1 MWRSHASYLLH
12 SISRCC
18 CGLVEVYWIDQ
29 SHASDWSMWNLIL
42 LIYGYAKMLKYCA
55 VWFYDQ
61 SFLNGFAYAEIK
73 RNQRFLLP
81 SFWVCY
87 CLTDFVHTKT
97 VTHLGFDDKR
107 WTFVS
112 PIATDHPRTNQSV
125 RAKTPSLLENFIK
138 VLQINILCIK
148 MQLNSLRF
156 GSAL

>member
-1 MWRSHASYLLH
+1 M
-12 SISRCC
+12 
-18 CGLVEVYWIDQ
+18 D
-29 SHASDWSMWNLIL
+29 
-42 LIYGYAKMLKYCA
+42 MLKCLNI
-55 VWFYDQ
+55 VRFGFTIKV
-61 SFLNGFAYAEIK
+61 FLTALPMQK
-73 RNQRFLLP
+73 LRRNQRFLLP

-125 RAKTPSLLENFIK
+125 RAKTPSLLDNFIK

-156 GSAL
+156 GSALFAHIKGTKLTFNRACMCRGGYWTLTATSGHKLWRH

>member
-1 MWRSHASYLLH
+1 MKVTCKLPPSFNFPLLLWFGW
-12 SISRCC
+12 
-18 CGLVEVYWIDQ
+18 GLLNRPITCQWLVNVEFNPTAMD
-29 SHASDWSMWNLIL
+29 
-42 LIYGYAKMLKYCA
+42 MLKCLNI
-55 VWFYDQ
+55 VRFGFTIKV
-61 SFLNGFAYAEIK
+61 FLTALPMQK
-73 RNQRFLLP
+73 LRRNQRFLLP

-87 CLTDFVHTKT
+87 CLTDFVHPKT

-138 VLQINILCIK
+138 VFQTNILCIK